1 MCAPALAPAV
11 RSGHPALVTK
21 RDARDHWDDPDWKH
35 AHLAVENLDEP
46 ELTRI
51 LYRLP
56 DLDLNVSACRG
67 WTLLA
72 YAVDCEAVVHQ
83 ESGRSGPAPATVS
96 AVLVTHGADPYQP
109 LPDGRTCI
117 DLARHWG
124 HAEFLAKIGED

>member
-1 MCAPALAPAV
+1 M
-11 RSGHPALVTK
+11 TK
-21 RDARDHWDDPDWKH
+21 RDDRDHWDDPDWKH

-56 DLDLNVSACRG
+56 DLDLNVSGYRG
-67 WTLLA
+67 WTYWRMPLIARRL
-72 YAVDCEAVVHQ
+72 CTRSQVVRVQHRRRCPQ
-83 ESGRSGPAPATVS
+83 S
-96 AVLVTHGADPYQP
+96 LVTHGADPYQP